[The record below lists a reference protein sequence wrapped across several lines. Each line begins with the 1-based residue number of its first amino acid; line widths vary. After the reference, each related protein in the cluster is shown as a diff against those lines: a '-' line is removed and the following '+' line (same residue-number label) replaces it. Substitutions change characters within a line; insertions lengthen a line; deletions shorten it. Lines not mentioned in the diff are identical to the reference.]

1 MQIGKGTM
9 AVVGIRSYSLL
20 RTYLKNLPFRL
31 ERANASVEEEPAFLL
46 KPRRQSDGN
55 VYNL

>member
-1 MQIGKGTM
+1 M